1 MEEWLSLAHDS
12 EANGRPLWGR
22 HGREAP
28 TVVAT
33 VDMGTSGWQTGG
45 RELWPELET
54 VNSAQNSLPKGPWG
68 TLAS

>member
-1 MEEWLSLAHDS
+1 MIQRL
-12 EANGRPLWGR
+12 NGRPLWGR

-33 VDMGTSGWQTGG
+33 GDMGTRWWQTGS

-54 VNSAQNSLPKGPWG
+54 VNSAQNSLPKAGPQG
-68 TLAS
+68 PALAMCPKG